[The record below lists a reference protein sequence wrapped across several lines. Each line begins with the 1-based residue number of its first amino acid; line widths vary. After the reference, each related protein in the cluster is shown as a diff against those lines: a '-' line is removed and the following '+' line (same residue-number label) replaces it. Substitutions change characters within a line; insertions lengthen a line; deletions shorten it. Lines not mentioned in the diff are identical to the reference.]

1 MPLYLTIVCLLL
13 SYMYEC
19 SLVNLLMEEIKIKK
33 KKRCDM
39 LDSKLQSLGSLGSK
53 AKQIVANVAKY
64 FLQES
69 KKETSPASYIRRTV
83 EATGG

>member
-33 KKRCDM
+33 KNIIFCIYCQSNKNLIVISVLLTDRSTCYSCD
-39 LDSKLQSLGSLGSK
+39 
-53 AKQIVANVAKY
+53 KQDMTSTTAHL
-64 FLQES
+64 FLSE
-69 KKETSPASYIRRTV
+69 IH
-83 EATGG
+83 

>member
-1 MPLYLTIVCLLL
+1 
-13 SYMYEC
+13 
-19 SLVNLLMEEIKIKK
+19 
-33 KKRCDM
+33 M

-69 KKETSPASYIRRTV
+69 KKETSPASYIRKMFILRGHGLPFPASTK
-83 EATGG
+83 GIYYYFL